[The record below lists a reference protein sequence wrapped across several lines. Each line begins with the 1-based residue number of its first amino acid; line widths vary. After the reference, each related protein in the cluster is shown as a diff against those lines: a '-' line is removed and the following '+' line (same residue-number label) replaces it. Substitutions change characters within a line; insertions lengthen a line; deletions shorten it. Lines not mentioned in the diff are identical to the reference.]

1 MPQQFIKVKESTPT
15 VSSTAFTGTKKAQD
29 WDTSSNVSNS
39 FGDICRICH
48 CEADAENPLLSPCY
62 CSGSL
67 KYVHQ
72 TCLRQWLAASDT
84 RSCELCK
91 FNFILHTKIKPFSE
105 WRILEMSSVE
115 RRRLLC
121 AILFHFVAAVC
132 VIWSLFVL
140 IDRAAE
146 EVRKGLIAWPF
157 WTKLVVVSVGST
169 GGVVFMYIQCRQ
181 YLHLFSRWKAHNRI
195 ILVQNAPEKP
205 ALPPPSPYF
214 QRDSRPH
221 VLTQVVTVAEYNQPS
236 SLTNTNSQ
244 NDMQLCYV
252 FQNENKVK
260 CCSSSASSVQKADVH
275 VENLCD
281 TPHTEGNT
289 SSNMLR
295 NNILALDIECP
306 SNSKKKYS
314 LEGSLKTEIVRNYS
328 CVFKSLP
335 NLNTSSENLL
345 L

>member
-1 MPQQFIKVKESTPT
+1 MDVPLKPILQQPSQTQGEKKDFSHQETKSKNESPKIAKIRLGLCIPGANEYH
-15 VSSTAFTGTKKAQD
+15 VEG
-29 WDTSSNVSNS
+29 
-39 FGDICRICH
+39 
-48 CEADAENPLLSPCY
+48 
-62 CSGSL
+62 
-67 KYVHQ
+67 VH
-72 TCLRQWLAASDT
+72 DG
-84 RSCELCK
+84 K
-91 FNFILHTKIKPFSE
+91 
-105 WRILEMSSVE
+105 
-115 RRRLLC
+115 
-121 AILFHFVAAVC
+121 
-132 VIWSLFVL
+132 
-140 IDRAAE
+140 
-146 EVRKGLIAWPF
+146 
-157 WTKLVVVSVGST
+157 
-169 GGVVFMYIQCRQ
+169 
-181 YLHLFSRWKAHNRI
+181 SRRI

-214 QRDSRPH
+214 HRDSRPH

-281 TPHTEGNT
+281 TPHGEENT
-289 SSNMLR
+289 SSNMSR

>member
-1 MPQQFIKVKESTPT
+1 MDIPLKKILQQSSQTKGEKEDIPHKETKGQHESSKIAKNRLGLFIIVTNE
-15 VSSTAFTGTKKAQD
+15 Q
-29 WDTSSNVSNS
+29 NV
-39 FGDICRICH
+39 
-48 CEADAENPLLSPCY
+48 
-62 CSGSL
+62 
-67 KYVHQ
+67 
-72 TCLRQWLAASDT
+72 
-84 RSCELCK
+84 
-91 FNFILHTKIKPFSE
+91 
-105 WRILEMSSVE
+105 
-115 RRRLLC
+115 
-121 AILFHFVAAVC
+121 
-132 VIWSLFVL
+132 
-140 IDRAAE
+140 
-146 EVRKGLIAWPF
+146 
-157 WTKLVVVSVGST
+157 
-169 GGVVFMYIQCRQ
+169 GGVHVSK
-181 YLHLFSRWKAHNRI
+181 SRRI

-205 ALPPPSPYF
+205 ALPPPSPYLH
-214 QRDSRPH
+214 RDSRPH

-244 NDMQLCYV
+244 NDVQLCYV

-281 TPHTEGNT
+281 TPHSEGNT
-289 SSNMLR
+289 SSNMSR